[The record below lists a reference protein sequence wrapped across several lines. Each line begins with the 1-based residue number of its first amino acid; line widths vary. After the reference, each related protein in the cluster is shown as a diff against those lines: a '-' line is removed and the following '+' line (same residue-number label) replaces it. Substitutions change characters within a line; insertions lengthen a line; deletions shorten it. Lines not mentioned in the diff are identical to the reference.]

1 MTLTV
6 SPDQPIDLLTG
17 WPNPAL
23 LPAPDLRH
31 SATTVLSNPSIGNL
45 ALLYGPDEG
54 YEPLRTHIAAWL
66 SDFYQPREAVSTQR
80 ICITGGASQNLA
92 CVLQT
97 FTDPVYTR
105 NVWMVAPTYHLA
117 ARIMEDA
124 GFAGRLRGI
133 PEDDE
138 GVNITVLESGLR
150 AAEEIALRDGNTE
163 PVRQHWIHEY
173 VGITRSHR
181 AMPLC
186 HRFIESRTD
195 PAPLSLQ
202 KMKPP
207 RPWRKIYKHVIY
219 AVPTFANP
227 SGKIMSLRRREALV
241 RLARQYDALIVTDD
255 VYDFLLWS
263 AKPEGEDN
271 FGNRACV
278 PRIVDVDRYL
288 DGGPQDEWGHALSNG
303 SFSKLIG
310 PGART
315 GWAEASEK
323 VAYGLS
329 QTGSSRSG
337 GAPSHLCAAIIDQ
350 MFPTGIVQNHIRE
363 VLQPKYAER
372 YHTLLSAIH
381 EHLVPLGVTV
391 PAPGAAA
398 GGYFM
403 WIGLP
408 APLIAADVVQL
419 AQSEE
424 KLRLSP
430 GHVFQVPGDPQVN
443 DEEFADH
450 LRLCFAWEEPR
461 HLTEGMRRLARVIKR
476 MTGTQV

>member
-6 SPDQPIDLLTG
+6 SPDQPIDLQIG

-23 LPAPDLRH
+23 LPAPNLRH
-31 SATTVLSNPSIGNL
+31 SATAVLSNPSIANP

-54 YEPLRTHIAAWL
+54 YEPLRIHIAAWL
-66 SDFYQPREAVSTQR
+66 SNFYQPREPVSSQR

-105 NVWMVAPTYHLA
+105 NVWMIAPTYHLA
-117 ARIMEDA
+117 ARVMEDA

-138 GVNITVLESGLR
+138 GVDIAVLESGLR
-150 AAEEIALRDGNTE
+150 AAEDIALRAGNTE
-163 PVRQHWIHEY
+163 P
-173 VGITRSHR
+173 
-181 AMPLC
+181 
-186 HRFIESRTD
+186 
-195 PAPLSLQ
+195 

-207 RPWRKIYKHVIY
+207 RPWRKIYKHIIY

-255 VYDFLLWS
+255 VYDFLQWS
-263 AKPEGEDN
+263 PKEGEKN
-271 FGNRACV
+271 FGDRACV
-278 PRIVDVDRYL
+278 PRIVDVDRCL

-350 MFPTGIVQNHIRE
+350 LFPTGIIQDHIRG

-372 YHTLLSAIH
+372 YHTLLSAIQ
-381 EHLVPLGVTV
+381 EYLVPLGVTV
-391 PAPGAAA
+391 PAPATAA

-408 APLIAADVVQL
+408 APLLAADVVQR
-419 AQSEE
+419 AQSEAN
-424 KLRLSP
+424 LRLCA
-430 GHVFQVPGDPQVN
+430 GDLFQVPDPQVT
-443 DEEFADH
+443 DERFTDH

-461 HLTEGMRRLARVIKR
+461 HLTEGMRRLARVLHR
-476 MTGTQV
+476 MIRT

>member
-1 MTLTV
+1 MTVTI
-6 SPDQPIDLLTG
+6 SPDQPIDLQIG

-23 LPAPDLRH
+23 LPAPILRH
-31 SATTVLSNPSIGNL
+31 SATTVLSNPSIANP

-54 YEPLRTHIAAWL
+54 YGPLRTHIATWL
-66 SDFYQPREAVSTQR
+66 SDFYQPREPISSQR

-117 ARIMEDA
+117 ARVMDDA

-138 GVNITVLESGLR
+138 GVDIAVLESGLR
-150 AAEEIALRDGNTE
+150 AAEDIALRAGNIE
-163 PVRQHWIHEY
+163 PK
-173 VGITRSHR
+173 
-181 AMPLC
+181 L
-186 HRFIESRTD
+186 
-195 PAPLSLQ
+195 
-202 KMKPP
+202 KPP

-219 AVPTFANP
+219 GVPTFANP

-255 VYDFLLWS
+255 VYDFLQWS
-263 AKPEGEDN
+263 AKPDGEENLGD
-271 FGNRACV
+271 RACIA
-278 PRIVDVDRYL
+278 RIVDVDRFL

-350 MFPTGIVQNHIRE
+350 MFPTGIIQTHIRD

-381 EHLVPLGVTV
+381 KHLVPLGVTV
-391 PAPGAAA
+391 PAPTTAA

-408 APLIAADVVQL
+408 APLLAANVVQR

-424 KLRLSP
+424 NLRLCP
-430 GHVFQVPGDPQVN
+430 GDLFQVPEEDPRVPN
-443 DEEFADH
+443 GKFADH
-450 LRLCFAWEEPR
+450 LRLCFAWEEPQ
-461 HLTEGMRRLARVIKR
+461 HLAEGICRLARVLNR
-476 MTGTQV
+476 MTRTQV

>member
-6 SPDQPIDLLTG
+6 SPDQPINLQIG

-23 LPAPDLRH
+23 LPASTLRH
-31 SATTVLSNPSIGNL
+31 SATAVLSNPSIANP

-54 YEPLRTHIAAWL
+54 YEPLRIHIAAWL
-66 SDFYQPREAVSTQR
+66 SNFYRPREPISSQR

-105 NVWMVAPTYHLA
+105 NVWMVTPTYHLA
-117 ARIMEDA
+117 ARVMDDA

-138 GVNITVLESGLR
+138 GLNIAVLERGLR
-150 AAEEIALRDGNTE
+150 AVEDTALLLGNTE
-163 PVRQHWIHEY
+163 PK
-173 VGITRSHR
+173 
-181 AMPLC
+181 L
-186 HRFIESRTD
+186 
-195 PAPLSLQ
+195 
-202 KMKPP
+202 KPP

-255 VYDFLLWS
+255 VYDFLQWS
-263 AKPEGEDN
+263 AKPEEENN
-271 FGNRACV
+271 FSDRACI

-350 MFPTGIVQNHIRE
+350 LFPTGIQTHIRD

-372 YHTLLSAIH
+372 YHTLLTAIH

-391 PAPGAAA
+391 PAPAAAA

-408 APLIAADVVQL
+408 APLLATDVVQR

-424 KLRLSP
+424 NLRLCA
-430 GHVFQVPGDPQVN
+430 GDLFQVPDQVT
-443 DEEFADH
+443 DEMFTDH

-461 HLTEGMRRLARVIKR
+461 HLTEGMRRLARVLNRI
-476 MTGTQV
+476 THTQV

>member
-1 MTLTV
+1 MTITD
-6 SPDQPIDLLTG
+6 SPKPIDLLTG

-23 LPAPDLRH
+23 LPAPILRH
-31 SATTVLSNPSIGNL
+31 SATTVLSNPSIATP

-66 SDFYQPREAVSTQR
+66 SDFYQPREPISSKR

-117 ARIMEDA
+117 ARIMDDA

-138 GVNITVLESGLR
+138 GVNIALLESGLR
-150 AAEEIALRDGNTE
+150 GAEENALRAGNTE
-163 PVRQHWIHEY
+163 PK
-173 VGITRSHR
+173 
-181 AMPLC
+181 L
-186 HRFIESRTD
+186 
-195 PAPLSLQ
+195 
-202 KMKPP
+202 KPP

-263 AKPEGEDN
+263 AKPEGSEGN
-271 FGNRACV
+271 FGDRACI

-288 DGGPQDEWGHALSNG
+288 DGGPQDGWGHALSNG

-337 GAPSHLCAAIIDQ
+337 GAPSHLCAAVIDQ
-350 MFPTGIVQNHIRE
+350 MFPTVIQNHIRD
-363 VLQPKYAER
+363 VLQPKYAEH
-372 YHTLLSAIH
+372 YHTLLSAIN

-391 PAPGAAA
+391 PEPAATA
-398 GGYFM
+398 GGYFL

-408 APLIAADVVQL
+408 APLVAADVVRL

-424 KLRLSP
+424 NLRVSP
-430 GHVFQVPGDPQVN
+430 GDVFQVPGDPHVT
-443 DEEFADH
+443 EFSDH
-450 LRLCFAWEEPR
+450 LRLCLAWEEPR
-461 HLTEGMRRLARVIKR
+461 HLTEGMRRLARVLNR
-476 MTGTQV
+476 MTRTQV

>member
-6 SPDQPIDLLTG
+6 SPDQPIDLQIG

-23 LPAPDLRH
+23 LPASILSD
-31 SATTVLSNPSIGNL
+31 SATTVLSTPSIANP

-54 YEPLRTHIAAWL
+54 YGPLRTHIAAWL
-66 SDFYQPREAVSTQR
+66 SDFYQPREPVSAQR
-80 ICITGGASQNLA
+80 ICISGGASQNLA

-117 ARIMEDA
+117 ARIMEDS

-138 GVNITVLESGLR
+138 GIDIAVLESGLR
-150 AAEEIALRDGNTE
+150 AAEEIALRAGNTE
-163 PVRQHWIHEY
+163 P
-173 VGITRSHR
+173 
-181 AMPLC
+181 
-186 HRFIESRTD
+186 
-195 PAPLSLQ
+195 

-255 VYDFLLWS
+255 VYDFLQWS
-263 AKPEGEDN
+263 AKPEGEENSGD
-271 FGNRACV
+271 RACV

-337 GAPSHLCAAIIDQ
+337 GAPSHLCAAVIDQ
-350 MFPTGIVQNHIRE
+350 MFPTGIIQNHIRD

-372 YHTLLSAIH
+372 YHTLLAGIN
-381 EHLVPLGVTV
+381 EHLVPLGVT
-391 PAPGAAA
+391 APPTAAAA
-398 GGYFM
+398 GGYFI

-408 APLIAADVVQL
+408 APLLAADV
-419 AQSEE
+419 AQAALDEE
-424 KLRLSP
+424 NLRLSP
-430 GHVFQVPGDPQVN
+430 GHVFQIPGDPQVL

-461 HLTEGMRRLARVIKR
+461 HLSEGMRRLARVLRR
-476 MTGTQV
+476 MTRTQV

>member
-1 MTLTV
+1 MTIDV
-6 SPDQPIDLLTG
+6 STKTIDLQTG

-23 LPAPDLRH
+23 LPAPILRH
-31 SATTVLSNPSIGNL
+31 SATTVLCNPSISTP

-54 YEPLRTHIAAWL
+54 YEPLRTNIAAWL
-66 SDFYQPREAVSTQR
+66 SDFYQPCEPVSSKR

-117 ARIMEDA
+117 ARIMDDA

-138 GVNITVLESGLR
+138 GIDIAVLESGLR
-150 AAEEIALRDGNTE
+150 AAEENALRTGNTE
-163 PVRQHWIHEY
+163 P
-173 VGITRSHR
+173 S
-181 AMPLC
+181 PC
-186 HRFIESRTD
+186 HATVPSFIESRTD

-202 KMKPP
+202 KLKPP

-263 AKPEGEDN
+263 AKPQGEGN
-271 FGNRACV
+271 FGDRACV

-337 GAPSHLCAAIIDQ
+337 GAPSHLCAAVIDQ
-350 MFPTGIVQNHIRE
+350 MFPTVIPNHIRD
-363 VLQPKYAER
+363 VLQPKYAEQ

-391 PAPGAAA
+391 PTPAATA

-408 APLIAADVVQL
+408 APLLAADVVRL

-424 KLRLSP
+424 NLRVSP
-430 GHVFQVPGDPQVN
+430 GDVFQVPGDPHVT
-443 DEEFADH
+443 EGFSGH

-461 HLTEGMRRLARVIKR
+461 HLTEGMRRLARVLNG
-476 MTGTQV
+476 MTRTHD

>member
-6 SPDQPIDLLTG
+6 SPDQPIDLQTG

-31 SATTVLSNPSIGNL
+31 SATTVLSNPSIANP

-54 YEPLRTHIAAWL
+54 YEPLRTHIATWL
-66 SDFYQPREAVSTQR
+66 SEFYQPREAVSSQR
-80 ICITGGASQNLA
+80 ICVTGGASQNLA

-97 FTDPVYTR
+97 FTDPIYTR

-117 ARIMEDA
+117 ARIMDDA

-138 GVNITVLESGLR
+138 GVDVAVLESGLR
-150 AAEEIALRDGNTE
+150 AAEERALRDGNTE
-163 PVRQHWIHEY
+163 PKI
-173 VGITRSHR
+173 
-181 AMPLC
+181 
-186 HRFIESRTD
+186 
-195 PAPLSLQ
+195 
-202 KMKPP
+202 KPP

-263 AKPEGEDN
+263 AKPEGEKN
-271 FGNRACV
+271 LGERACV

-350 MFPTGIVQNHIRE
+350 MFPAGIQTHIRD

-391 PAPGAAA
+391 PAPTAAA

-408 APLIAADVVQL
+408 APLRAADVVQQ
-419 AQSEE
+419 ASEE

-430 GHVFQVPGDPQVN
+430 GDVFQVPGDPQVTN
-443 DEEFADH
+443 GFADR

-461 HLTEGMRRLARVIKR
+461 HLTEGMRRLAHVINR
-476 MTGTQV
+476 MTT

>member
-6 SPDQPIDLLTG
+6 SPDQPIDLQIG

-23 LPAPDLRH
+23 LPAPNLRH
-31 SATTVLSNPSIGNL
+31 SATAVLSNPSIANP

-54 YEPLRTHIAAWL
+54 YEPLRIHIAAWL
-66 SDFYQPREAVSTQR
+66 SNFYQPREPISSQR

-117 ARIMEDA
+117 ARVMEDA

-138 GVNITVLESGLR
+138 GVDIAVLESGLR
-150 AAEEIALRDGNTE
+150 AAEDIALRAGNTE
-163 PVRQHWIHEY
+163 PS
-173 VGITRSHR
+173 G
-181 AMPLC
+181 
-186 HRFIESRTD
+186 TD
-195 PAPLSLQ
+195 IAPLSLQ

-207 RPWRKIYKHVIY
+207 RPWRKIYKHIIY

-241 RLARQYDALIVTDD
+241 RLARQYDALIITDD
-255 VYDFLLWS
+255 VYDFLQWS
-263 AKPEGEDN
+263 PEEGEKN
-271 FGNRACV
+271 FGDRACV

-350 MFPTGIVQNHIRE
+350 LFPTGIIQDHIRD

-391 PAPGAAA
+391 PAPSAAA

-403 WIGLP
+403 WISLP
-408 APLIAADVVQL
+408 APLLAADVVQR
-419 AQSEE
+419 AQSVEN
-424 KLRLSP
+424 LRLCA
-430 GHVFQVPGDPQVN
+430 GDLFQVPDPQVT
-443 DEEFADH
+443 DERFTDH

-461 HLTEGMRRLARVIKR
+461 HLTEGMRRLARVLHR
-476 MTGTQV
+476 MIRTQG